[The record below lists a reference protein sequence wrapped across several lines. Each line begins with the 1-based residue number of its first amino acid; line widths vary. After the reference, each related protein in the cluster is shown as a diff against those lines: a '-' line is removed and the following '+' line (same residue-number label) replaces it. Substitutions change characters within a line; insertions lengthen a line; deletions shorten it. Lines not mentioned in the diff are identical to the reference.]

1 MSNKQKKNA
10 CIYLN
15 FLNYF
20 ELPTP
25 NRCHLWAYL
34 NKTANLL
41 KITYGAFRARK
52 SRFVA
57 YFGSLLEYDGVKRC
71 EN

>member
-1 MSNKQKKNA
+1 MP
-10 CIYLN
+10 
-15 FLNYF
+15 NYF
-20 ELPTP
+20 LFT
-25 NRCHLWAYL
+25 RHLWAYL

-57 YFGSLLEYDGVKRC
+57 FFGSLLEYDGVKRC